1 VSKNF
6 ELMQKADQDQ
16 EIFVTADA
24 QAATAPP
31 ATNGTNGHKPA
42 SSMDQVA
49 KEEMAKLVQK
59 LFFESPNAIAPRV
72 VLFSGVDSAVG
83 CTTVC
88 TRVAEMLNSMWDTSC
103 CIVDANLRSPKIHD
117 CFGLL
122 NEKGLVG
129 AVSNGAG
136 AQAYAK
142 QMYGGKLW
150 VMPAGQK
157 TPNPGALLNSPNLAA
172 RLADLK
178 NEFSYVLIDSPP
190 ANLYSDA
197 VTLGR
202 LCDGVVLV
210 LQSDSTRRDV
220 ARKTKEI
227 FESASVPILGAVLN
241 RRTFPIPQKLYDRL

>member
-6 ELMQKADQDQ
+6 ELMQKAEQDQ
-16 EIFVTADA
+16 GIFVGGGV
-24 QAATAPP
+24 QTAPTG
-31 ATNGTNGHKPA
+31 ANGNRNGHKSA
-42 SSMDQVA
+42 STMDQIT
-49 KEEMAKLVQK
+49 KEEMAKLVRK
-59 LFFESPNAIAPRV
+59 LFFESPGGVAPRV

-88 TRVAEMLNSMWDTSC
+88 TQVAETLLLLWEASC
-103 CIVDANLRSPKIHD
+103 CVVDANLRSPRIHD
-117 CFGLL
+117 CFGLQ
-122 NEKGLVG
+122 NEKGLTG

-136 AQAYAK
+136 ARAYAH
-142 QMYGGKLW
+142 QMYGSKLW
-150 VMPAGQK
+150 VMPTGQRGA
-157 TPNPGALLNSPNLAA
+157 NPTALLNSPNFAS
-172 RLADLK
+172 RLEELK
-178 NEFSYVLIDSPP
+178 KDFSYVIIDSPP

-210 LQSDSTRRDV
+210 LQSNSTRRDV

-241 RRTFPIPQKLYDRL
+241 RRAFPIPQKLYERL